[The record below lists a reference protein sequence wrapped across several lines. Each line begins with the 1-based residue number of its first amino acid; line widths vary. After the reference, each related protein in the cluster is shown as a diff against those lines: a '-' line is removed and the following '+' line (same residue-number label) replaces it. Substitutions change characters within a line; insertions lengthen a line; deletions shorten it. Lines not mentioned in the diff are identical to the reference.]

1 MSKEKIN
8 KVSEEELVKIK
19 EHAGKLQQH
28 LLDLGSLD
36 IRKQES
42 LQMYKIDLDAMEVL
56 KKELEE
62 AYGQVNIN
70 LTDGTYEEIEKTEE

>member
-8 KVSEEELVKIK
+8 KVTEEELAKIK

-36 IRKQES
+36 IRKQEC
-42 LQMYKIDLDAMEVL
+42 LQGYKVDLDAMELL

-62 AYGQVNIN
+62 TYGQVNIN
-70 LTDGTYEEIEKTEE
+70 LTDGTYQEIEQTEE